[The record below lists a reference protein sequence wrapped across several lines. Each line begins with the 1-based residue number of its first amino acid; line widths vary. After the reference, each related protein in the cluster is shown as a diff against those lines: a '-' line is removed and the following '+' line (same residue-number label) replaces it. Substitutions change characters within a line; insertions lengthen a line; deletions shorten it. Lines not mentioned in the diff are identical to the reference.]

1 MVSLDDYKDVR
12 SCLYKEREYLV
23 RDNGCVFRKSNKN
36 KKGVLDD
43 KWTFGRKDSRS
54 GYMLIGSERVH
65 RIVATAFHGEPSDK
79 ELVVDH
85 IDTNRANNRPE
96 NLRWVTKLENA
107 LGNPITRAKIIFLCG
122 SIEKFLED
130 PSILYMYSNLDKN
143 ISWMRTVTKEEACIS
158 RERLEEWAKRSSQS
172 NESSTLVGKPLNDW
186 IFQKSKNKKI
196 DFKQPDDNIIV
207 SKGYHSI
214 SENDSAKPALGD
226 HFSSIYF
233 PLQETINETHLPY
246 VIEKTENIAG
256 RDDVQITDSLTSNA
270 KQVNWFT
277 PTEFPQCPH
286 ELSLQKYFDSIK
298 IEEVFSK
305 NSRKIGK
312 AVDKE
317 WLIPDK
323 LFYVLC
329 KDEEGFNQWLPTPI
343 SVHKDYFLHFNC
355 GCWYYE
361 SIARKAVREKMLNE
375 AVTYTEEESYYL

>member
-130 PSILYMYSNLDKN
+130 PSILHMYSNLDKD

-158 RERLEEWAKRSSQS
+158 RERLEEWAKRNSQS
-172 NESSTLVGKPLNDW
+172 NESSTLTGKPLNDW
-186 IFQKSKNKKI
+186 IFQKSKDKKI
-196 DFKQPDDNIIV
+196 NFKQPDDDIIV
-207 SKGYHSI
+207 SKRYHSI
-214 SENDSAKPALGD
+214 SEIDSAKPVLGD
-226 HFSSIYF
+226 NFSNINF
-233 PLQETINETHLPY
+233 PLQETINEIHLPHA
-246 VIEKTENIAG
+246 IEKTENEAG
-256 RDDVQITDSLTSNA
+256 RDDVQITESLTSIGLLLLSSHNA
-270 KQVNWFT
+270 PMN
-277 PTEFPQCPH
+277 C
-286 ELSLQKYFDSIK
+286 LYRNI
-298 IEEVFSK
+298 
-305 NSRKIGK
+305 
-312 AVDKE
+312 
-317 WLIPDK
+317 LIPLK
-323 LFYVLC
+323 LERYLVRIRERLGKLLTKSGLFLTDSFMYYVKTKKVLINGFLRLFLC
-329 KDEEGFNQWLPTPI
+329 IRTI
-343 SVHKDYFLHFNC
+343 SFILIVDVGTMRVLQEKRYV
-355 GCWYYE
+355 
-361 SIARKAVREKMLNE
+361 RKC
-375 AVTYTEEESYYL
+375 